1 MAQRRRR
8 RPPRR
13 PRRRRYHGR
22 GRLTVLT
29 RFLSFLVICS
39 AIAAA
44 LILFFKTQNFVVSGN
59 RRYTEQEI
67 IDTMDAANYVG
78 GAREIVD
85 KMVEAAESTVGR
97 KVE

>member
-1 MAQRRRR
+1 MRRVTAIRIR
-8 RPPRR
+8 EA
-13 PRRRRYHGR
+13 
-22 GRLTVLT
+22 V
-29 RFLSFLVICS
+29 RFLAENGCL
-39 AIAAA
+39 
-44 LILFFKTQNFVVSGN
+44 TP
-59 RRYTEQEI
+59 EQEV

>member
-1 MAQRRRR
+1 MVAEDENRHLRD
-8 RPPRR
+8 
-13 PRRRRYHGR
+13 
-22 GRLTVLT
+22 VLLE
-29 RFLSFLVICS
+29 REDLKG
-39 AIAAA
+39 
-44 LILFFKTQNFVVSGN
+44 IL
-59 RRYTEQEI
+59 TEQEI